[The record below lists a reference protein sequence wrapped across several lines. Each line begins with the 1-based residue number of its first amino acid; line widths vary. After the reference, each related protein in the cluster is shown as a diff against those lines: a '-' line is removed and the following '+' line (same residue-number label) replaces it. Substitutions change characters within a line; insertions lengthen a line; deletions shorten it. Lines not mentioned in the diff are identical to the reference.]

1 MFFLSDHRHNCSGD
15 DPVDLGPGH
24 GPANMCSRGRN
35 RAAASKDQIVVAP
48 PNVIRID
55 NVAIG
60 VIDFTEG
67 PMDSAAKPATRSDVT
82 PEGS

>member
-67 PMDSAAKPATRSDVT
+67 AYGLCGQASNSVRRHS
-82 PEGS
+82 EGS